1 MNIILLGP
9 PGAGKG
15 TQAKRIESHFN
26 IPQISTGDM
35 LRAAIKSGS
44 NTGKKLKEILDVGQL
59 VSDDFIMQIVKER
72 LLQQDCQNGF
82 MLDGVPRTIG
92 QADAFKKLGID
103 IGYIIEIT
111 LDDDIIIKR
120 MSGRRIHEAS
130 GRTYHIDNN
139 PPKTQDQDDI
149 TGEPLIQREDDKAQ
163 TVKKRLDVYHT
174 QTAPLIAYYQEFD
187 GLKQGLKKPIY
198 VRIDGNQAVDQVTQ
212 RIFSCLQADTISNAQ
227 ELKL

>member
-15 TQAKRIESHFN
+15 TQAKRIETQFN

-44 NTGKKLKEILDVGQL
+44 ETGIKLKKILDAGEL

-72 LLQQDCQNGF
+72 LSQADCNNGF
-82 MLDGVPRTIG
+82 MLDGVPRTLG
-92 QADAFKKLGID
+92 QADAFKKLGINID
-103 IGYIIEIT
+103 FIIEIT
-111 LDDDIIIKR
+111 LDDNIIIKR

-139 PPKTQDQDDI
+139 PPKVTGKDDQ
-149 TGEPLIQREDDKAQ
+149 TGEDLIQREDDKEE
-163 TVKKRLDVYHT
+163 TVKNRLNVYHA
-174 QTAPLIAYYQEFD
+174 QTAPLIEYYQHFD
-187 GLKQGLKKPIY
+187 IAGTKLKKPTY
-198 VRIDGNQAVDQVTQ
+198 VKIDGNQSVDTVTKEIFQVLNQHVT
-212 RIFSCLQADTISNAQ
+212 A
-227 ELKL
+227 

>member
-15 TQAKRIESHFN
+15 TQAKRIETQFS

-44 NTGKKLKEILDVGQL
+44 ETGMKLKKILDAGEL

-72 LLQQDCQNGF
+72 LSQADCNNGF
-82 MLDGVPRTIG
+82 MLDGVPRTLG
-92 QADAFKKLGID
+92 QADAFKKLGINID
-103 IGYIIEIT
+103 FIIEIT
-111 LDDDIIIKR
+111 LDDNIIIKR

-139 PPKTQDQDDI
+139 PPKIAGKDDQ
-149 TGEPLIQREDDKAQ
+149 TGENLIQREDDKEE
-163 TVKKRLDVYHT
+163 TVKNRLNVYHA
-174 QTAPLIAYYQEFD
+174 QTAPLIKYYQHFD
-187 GLKQGLKKPIY
+187 TAGTKLKKPTY
-198 VRIDGNQAVDQVTQ
+198 VKVDGNQSVDTVTKEIFQVLSQHVT
-212 RIFSCLQADTISNAQ
+212 A
-227 ELKL
+227 

>member
-15 TQAKRIESHFN
+15 TQAKRIETKFN

-44 NTGKKLKEILDVGQL
+44 ETGIKLKKILDAGEL

-72 LLQQDCQNGF
+72 LSQADCDNGF
-82 MLDGVPRTIG
+82 MLDGVPRTLG
-92 QADAFKKLGID
+92 QADAFKKLGINID
-103 IGYIIEIT
+103 FIIEIT

-130 GRTYHIDNN
+130 GRTYHVDNN
-139 PPKTQDQDDI
+139 PPKVHGKDDQTDED
-149 TGEPLIQREDDKAQ
+149 LIQREDDKEE
-163 TVKKRLDVYHT
+163 TVKNRLNVYHA
-174 QTAPLIAYYQEFD
+174 QTAPLIEYYQHFD
-187 GLKQGLKKPIY
+187 TTGTKLKKPTY
-198 VRIDGNQAVDQVTQ
+198 VQIDGNQSVDTVTKE
-212 RIFSCLQADTISNAQ
+212 IFQILSQHATA
-227 ELKL
+227 

>member
-15 TQAKRIESHFN
+15 TQAKRIETQFN

-44 NTGKKLKEILDVGQL
+44 ETGMKLKKILDAGEL

-72 LLQQDCQNGF
+72 LSQADCNNGF
-82 MLDGVPRTIG
+82 MLDGVPRTLG
-92 QADAFKKLGID
+92 QADAFKKLGINID
-103 IGYIIEIT
+103 FIIEIT
-111 LDDDIIIKR
+111 LDDNIIIKR

-139 PPKTQDQDDI
+139 PPKVTGKDDQ
-149 TGEPLIQREDDKAQ
+149 TGEDLIQREDDKEE
-163 TVKKRLDVYHT
+163 TVKNRLNVYHA
-174 QTAPLIAYYQEFD
+174 QTAPLIEYYQHFD
-187 GLKQGLKKPIY
+187 TAGTKLKRPTY
-198 VRIDGNQAVDQVTQ
+198 VKVDGNQSVDTVTKEIFQVLSQHAT
-212 RIFSCLQADTISNAQ
+212 A
-227 ELKL
+227 

>member
-15 TQAKRIESHFN
+15 TQAKRIETQFN

-44 NTGKKLKEILDVGQL
+44 ETGIKLKKILDAGEL

-72 LLQQDCQNGF
+72 LSQADCNNGF
-82 MLDGVPRTIG
+82 MLDGVPRTLG
-92 QADAFKKLGID
+92 QADAFKKLGINID
-103 IGYIIEIT
+103 FIIEIT
-111 LDDDIIIKR
+111 LDDNIIIKR

-139 PPKTQDQDDI
+139 PPKVTGKDDQ
-149 TGEPLIQREDDKAQ
+149 TGEDLIQREDDKEE
-163 TVKKRLDVYHT
+163 TVKNRLNVYHA
-174 QTAPLIAYYQEFD
+174 QTAPLIEYYQHFD
-187 GLKQGLKKPIY
+187 TAGTKLKKPTY
-198 VRIDGNQAVDQVTQ
+198 VKIDGNQSVDTVTKEIFQVLNQHVT
-212 RIFSCLQADTISNAQ
+212 A
-227 ELKL
+227 

>member
-15 TQAKRIESHFN
+15 TQAKRIETQFN

-44 NTGKKLKEILDVGQL
+44 ETGMKLKKILDAGEL

-72 LLQQDCQNGF
+72 LSQADCNNGF
-82 MLDGVPRTIG
+82 MLDGVPRTLG
-92 QADAFKKLGID
+92 QADAFKKLGINID
-103 IGYIIEIT
+103 FIIEIT
-111 LDDDIIIKR
+111 LDDNIIIKR

-139 PPKTQDQDDI
+139 PPKVTGKDDQ
-149 TGEPLIQREDDKAQ
+149 TGEDLIQREDDKEE
-163 TVKKRLDVYHT
+163 TVKNRLNVYHA
-174 QTAPLIAYYQEFD
+174 QTAPLIEYYQHFD
-187 GLKQGLKKPIY
+187 TAGTKLKKPTY
-198 VRIDGNQAVDQVTQ
+198 VKVDGNQSVDTVTKEIFQVLSQHVTV
-212 RIFSCLQADTISNAQ
+212 
-227 ELKL
+227 